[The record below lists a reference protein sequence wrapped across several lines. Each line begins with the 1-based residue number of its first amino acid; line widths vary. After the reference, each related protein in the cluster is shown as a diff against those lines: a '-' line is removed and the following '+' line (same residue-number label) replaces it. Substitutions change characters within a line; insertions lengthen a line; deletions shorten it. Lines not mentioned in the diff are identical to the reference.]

1 MPHAPR
7 VVCSTNRGRRGASAG
22 GPRGRQG
29 PAGPR
34 RWWSP
39 LALVIAFLALA
50 ALVACGGA
58 PAGQGAAP
66 ASGAAGTDAPA
77 PAAAFPVTLTDDD
90 GRTVTLARMPGRIV
104 SVAPSN
110 TEILF
115 ALGLGDR
122 VVGVTTFCDYPAAA
136 AAKPKIGGLRP
147 NLEAIVA
154 QQPDLVLGIRGTPP
168 DVIAAL
174 EGQQIAVA
182 ILNPVDFAGVLA
194 NLRAI
199 GRLTGTA
206 PAAERL
212 TGEMDA
218 RWKAVE
224 ARARGASGRPRV
236 LYEIDSS
243 DPAAIS
249 AAGPGTFI
257 DAMITASGGVNV
269 LSALTPG
276 QQYPR
281 IGAEAIL
288 GADPDLILIGDAPF
302 GQTKA
307 VVAARPGWDAL
318 RAVQRGAL
326 VEIDD
331 PNVTSR
337 PGPRLV
343 EGLELV
349 ARAIHP
355 EVFGAAPPPA
365 TPPPPVRTPAG

>member
-1 MPHAPR
+1 MSHAPR
-7 VVCSTNRGRRGASAG
+7 VTCSTTRGRRGASAG
-22 GPRGRQG
+22 GRPGRPGRAGSRGR
-29 PAGPR
+29 
-34 RWWSP
+34 WSP
-39 LALVIAFLALA
+39 GALAVAVLALA
-50 ALVACGGA
+50 ALVACGGS

-66 ASGAAGTDAPA
+66 AAGTAGSDAAA
-77 PAAAFPVTLTDDD
+77 PAAVFPVTLTDDD
-90 GRTVTLARMPGRIV
+90 GRTVTLARQPGRIV

-174 EGQQIAVA
+174 EGQQIPVA
-182 ILNPVDFAGVLA
+182 ILNPGDFAGVLA
-194 NLRAI
+194 NLRAV

-224 ARARGASGRPRV
+224 TRTRGVSGRPRV
-236 LYEIDSS
+236 LYEIDAS
-243 DPAAIS
+243 DPVAIS

-257 DAMITASGGVNV
+257 DAMIAAAGGVNV

-302 GQTKA
+302 GQSKA
-307 VVAARPGWDAL
+307 VVAARPGWGAL

-326 VEIDD
+326 VEIED

-343 EGLELV
+343 DGLELV

-355 EVFGAAPPPA
+355 EVFGPAPSAAPVSP
-365 TPPPPVRTPAG
+365 TAGGR